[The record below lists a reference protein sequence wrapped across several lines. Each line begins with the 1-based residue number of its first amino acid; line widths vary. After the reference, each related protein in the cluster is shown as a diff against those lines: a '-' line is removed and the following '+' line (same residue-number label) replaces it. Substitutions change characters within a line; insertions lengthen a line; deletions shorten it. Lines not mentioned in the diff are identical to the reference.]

1 MPKRVL
7 FVIDGLAGGGA
18 EKVVLTLA
26 GEMVR
31 RGHEVAIANLRDE
44 RVYAIP
50 GDVSLLPCYDT
61 RSRKLRK
68 IGEIARR
75 ARLLDR
81 ALAGRPAW
89 DLVVSTLFMSDRIV
103 RSSNLAES
111 AWYGVPN
118 TPSAAQLGHVTG
130 MKRMRRIARL
140 RRTYDGRKV
149 VAVSHGV
156 ARDLVD
162 VVGARPSH
170 LEVIHNPFNVE
181 EVRRLAV
188 ESCPFE
194 GKDYLVSVGRFTREK
209 RHDRLLGAFARS
221 EYEGRLVLVGT
232 GTGEQI
238 RQVAGRVRELGLSG
252 RVDLIG
258 FHENPYPFMKHARA
272 LVLGSD
278 TEGFGN
284 VLVEALIC
292 GTPVVSTHCPHGP
305 DEILTGAL
313 SVGLADL
320 TEESLA
326 AAIDRVLASPP
337 RISEDHYLPF
347 SVQSITDRYLSL
359 AD

>member
-1 MPKRVL
+1 MAKRVL

-31 RGHEVAIANLRDE
+31 HGHGAAVVSLRDE
-44 RVYAIP
+44 RAYPVPAGVTLI
-50 GDVSLLPCYDT
+50 PCYYT
-61 RSRKLRK
+61 RGRRLRK
-68 IGEIARR
+68 IREVARR

-81 ALAGRPAW
+81 TLAGRPAW
-89 DLVVSTLFMSDRIV
+89 DLVVSALFMSDRIV

-111 AWYGVPN
+111 AWYGVQN

-162 VVGARPSH
+162 VVGARPSR
-170 LEVIHNPFNVE
+170 LEVIHNPFDVDE
-181 EVRRLAV
+181 IQRLAAKPCGLAG
-188 ESCPFE
+188 E
-194 GKDYLVSVGRFTREK
+194 DYLVCVGRFAREK

-258 FHENPYPFMKHARA
+258 FHENPYPFIRHARA
-272 LVLGSD
+272 LILSSD
-278 TEGFGN
+278 SEGFGN

-292 GTPVVSTHCPHGP
+292 GTPVVSTRCPHGP

-313 SVGLADL
+313 SLGLADL
-320 TEESLA
+320 SEESLA
-326 AAIDRVLASPP
+326 AAIDQVLNSPP